1 MWVFSSPFEEGEI
14 CNGCYATLGNLVKEW
29 MTGRPEITRRSG
41 TVDRIPHDTQSRY
54 SITLSTTY
62 FQ

>member
-29 MTGRPEITRRSG
+29 MTGGRKLLAGPVRLTESRTML
-41 TVDRIPHDTQSRY
+41 DHDTQ
-54 SITLSTTY
+54 
-62 FQ
+62 

>member
-29 MTGRPEITRRSG
+29 MTGRLEITLRSG
-41 TVDRIPHDTQSRY
+41 TVDRIPHDTQ
-54 SITLSTTY
+54 
-62 FQ
+62 